1 MYIFDSHAHYFDDR
15 YSDPAEGPGAD
26 EILKNILAPYGGI
39 VSHIV
44 NIGTNI
50 QTSKQALSQA
60 AQFDGM
66 YAAVGIHPEDCQQI
80 EHPED
85 QMRNLR
91 DLLGCDTPD
100 PVAYRK
106 QNKIVAIGEIGLD
119 YYERPWLPVDK
130 ERQAW
135 YLEQQLLLA
144 EELDMPVIIH
154 DRDAHGDCF
163 ETVLRHPGVRGVFHS
178 YSGSAE
184 MAKELWRRGWMISFS
199 GVITFKNAK
208 RVQEVAASVPLEYLM
223 VETDAPYLAPHPHRG
238 KRNDSSLMRHTVE
251 MLATLHGVTYDD
263 MALLTAKNAARLF
276 DISL

>member
-60 AQFDGM
+60 VQFDGM

-91 DLLGCDTPD
+91 DLLGCHTPD